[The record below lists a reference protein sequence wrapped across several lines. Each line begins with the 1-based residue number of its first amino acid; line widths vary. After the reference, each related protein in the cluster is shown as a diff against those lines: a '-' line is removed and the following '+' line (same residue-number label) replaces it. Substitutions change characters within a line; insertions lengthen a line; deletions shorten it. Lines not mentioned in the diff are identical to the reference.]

1 MKRQTRP
8 HPGRRLPSTVAGA
21 RVSHPTALF
30 PWRARGRRVVRPC
43 RGEILARTGLLLAII
58 LAGCAPVPRFGPPP
72 TVGPPYFPPPEP
84 VWVVL
89 DPKLY
94 GYADSTAVG
103 STHRPTEARP
113 ARARAGRTGPDED
126 PIASRGT
133 DVVDSPGASPGRATI
148 PEPIPEVTPR
158 LAPGIAIDLP
168 PADVV
173 RLERAARRNLAAA
186 DSLVRIADR
195 RSATGTRRDKAET
208 AVGLMAQAR
217 EALARGDARA
227 AANLAYKARLLAAE
241 AGR

>member
-1 MKRQTRP
+1 MKRPSRSHWRWCRASTEARP
-8 HPGRRLPSTVAGA
+8 RTGHGA
-21 RVSHPTALF
+21 ALS
-30 PWRARGRRVVRPC
+30 PWRARDRGIVRPF
-43 RGEILARTGLLLAII
+43 RRETFVLTGTLLAII
-58 LAGCAPVPRFGPPP
+58 LAGCAPVPRFGPSP

-94 GYADSTAVG
+94 GDADSTAVA
-103 STHRPTEARP
+103 STHSPPVAQPTRS
-113 ARARAGRTGPDED
+113 RAGRPGPDEE
-126 PIASRGT
+126 PIASRGS
-133 DVVDSPGASPGRATI
+133 DVADLPGTSPGQATI
-148 PEPIPEVTPR
+148 SEAPPVTPR

-168 PADVV
+168 PADLA

-186 DSLVRIADR
+186 DSLVRIAER
-195 RSATGTRRDKAET
+195 RSVAGARRDKAET